1 MRLALIGCGLIG
13 TSAVWAMKRAGVVDT
28 VVAFN
33 RHTESAEKAV
43 EIGAADVVANTM
55 TEAVK
60 GADAVLVAVPVLAMR
75 SVFAAIAP
83 SLKEGVFLSDVG
95 SVRASVVKDA
105 RETLGSTIS
114 GYCPVHPI
122 AGGEKT
128 GVAAAYPT
136 LFENTNAIL
145 TPLPETTYEAI
156 ATWEK
161 LWIST
166 KAHVIRMTIEEH
178 DSLFASVSHLP
189 HVVSFALVDAILSMS
204 ESKRRFAL
212 AGPGFRDTTRIAA
225 SSPVMWRDICL
236 SNRQALLECLAVYE
250 ECLQALHNAIDKA
263 DAKEIERIFE
273 RCAQARKGL

>member
-13 TSAVWAMKRAGVVDT
+13 TSAVWAMKKANVVDT

-43 EIGAADVVANTM
+43 QIGAADVVAKTM
-55 TEAVK
+55 PEAVK

-75 SVFAAIAP
+75 SVFEVIRP
-83 SLKEGVFLSDVG
+83 SLKDGAFITDVG

-105 RETLGSTIS
+105 RETLGQAIS

-128 GVAAAYPT
+128 GVGAAYPR
-136 LFENTNAIL
+136 LFENTNAIV
-145 TPLPETTYEAI
+145 TPLPETRPEAV
-156 ATWEK
+156 AAWEK
-161 LWIST
+161 LWAAT
-166 KAHVIRMTIEEH
+166 KAHIIHMSVEEH

-204 ESKRRFAL
+204 EPQRRLSL
-212 AGPGFRDTTRIAA
+212 AGSGFRDTTRIAA
-225 SSPVMWRDICL
+225 SSPIMWRDICL
-236 SNRQALLECLAVYE
+236 SNRTALLECLAVYE
-250 ECLQALHNAIDKA
+250 KSLRALHTAIEKSDG
-263 DAKEIERIFE
+263 KEIEAIFE
-273 RCAQARKGL
+273 RSSRARKGL